1 MYLDHFGLGCNPFS
15 LTPDP
20 RFLFL
25 TAGHREA
32 LAALL
37 FAVTERKGFMVMSG
51 EAGTGKTT
59 LIKKLLLSIPST
71 CAQFSVVVN
80 PALTRSELLEYI
92 LLDFGERNI
101 PASKALRLSLFQR
114 LLLNAHAE
122 GKTSVLVIDEAH
134 LLTAELVDEIRLLS
148 NFETPE
154 QKLLQ
159 IILAGQ
165 NELNAVLNLESMR
178 HVKQRVAI
186 RTHLGPLTRPEI
198 NSYLVTRWKR
208 AHSSVRLPFSPEAIE
223 LLAES
228 SGGIPRVINAICDAA
243 VVNACGTK
251 ATVIGR
257 SEIQE
262 VLRDLA
268 ISAGSSPMPIPVA
281 PVSYVSRPA
290 LPESRSTKNSSI
302 VPSLPSLER
311 YASGGSKVSNFWK
324 VATWFRVARNEVE

>member
-1 MYLDHFGLGCNPFS
+1 MYLHHFGLDQTPFS

-25 TAGHREA
+25 TPEHREA

-37 FAVTERKGFMVMSG
+37 FAVTQRKGFMVMTG
-51 EAGTGKTT
+51 DAGTGKTT
-59 LIKKLLLSIPST
+59 LIKKLLLSIPAT

-92 LLDFGERNI
+92 LLDFGQRAV

-114 LLLNAHAE
+114 LLLKAHAE

-165 NELNAVLNLESMR
+165 NELNAVLNLDSMR
-178 HVKQRVAI
+178 QVKQRIAV
-186 RTHLGPLTRPEI
+186 RTHIGPLAHTEVRA
-198 NSYLVTRWKR
+198 YLQTRWER
-208 AHSSVRLPFSPEAIE
+208 ASSRLGLPFSQEAIDLISE
-223 LLAES
+223 A
-228 SGGIPRVINAICDAA
+228 SGGIPRVINAVCDAA
-243 VVNACGTK
+243 LVNACGPGT
-251 ATVIGR
+251 AAIGIP
-257 SEIQE
+257 EVQE

-268 ISAGSSPMPIPVA
+268 IPVA
-281 PVSYVSRPA
+281 ISSSHGPLASPA
-290 LPESRSTKNSSI
+290 STSGIDPTQDIKEHS
-302 VPSLPSLER
+302 PLPSLER
-311 YASGGSKVSNFWK
+311 YASESHRVSNLWK
-324 VATWFRVARNEVE
+324 FATLFGIVRTEAK